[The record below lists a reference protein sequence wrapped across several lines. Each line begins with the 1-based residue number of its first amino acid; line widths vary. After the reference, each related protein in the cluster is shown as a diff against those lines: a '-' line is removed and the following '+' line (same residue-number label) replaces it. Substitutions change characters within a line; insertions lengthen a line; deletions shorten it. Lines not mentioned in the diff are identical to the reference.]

1 MDRKKFYA
9 VLVAL
14 MAGVVLS
21 AGRVWA
27 ISPVQI
33 SGYLMGD
40 PAPGKLVPYFKVS
53 STLSTLIGIENLE
66 EDKAVEFSEGEDIQ
80 VHVTVFTTRSVELLN
95 FELCLSPFDFG
106 FLVLQKADPTKN
118 PAEVAEFNHPI
129 VTSSHITTRGL
140 QPKVKFLSLD
150 NGDIPAEGYVTLR
163 ATKEFFTHDGT
174 CGQGFNDEVEEDIP
188 DGVSEPLA
196 TWAILLDVGSGF
208 FATEIPTPTA
218 NVLGVGLLGD
228 TQFPGSAKGA
238 ALGGPG
244 AYGLIPE
251 LNNVIARFDVDP
263 SVGSH
268 TDIFVWLAN
277 NHSFAAAWPATLECE
292 DELAIST
299 IIDLSHEVNII
310 DPDTLSG
317 IGLCK
322 ADKQFRGVLHFFMPD
337 TGFLWSH
344 INQNASHFRENFLG
358 YNLECNPF
366 INPNN
371 PDGTP
376 CTENQD

>member
-1 MDRKKFYA
+1 MDRKKFHA

-27 ISPVQI
+27 IAPVQI

-53 STLSTLIGIENLE
+53 STLSTLIGIESLE
-66 EDKAVEFSEGEDIQ
+66 EDKAVDFNGEGEDIL
-80 VHVTVFTTRSVELLN
+80 VHVTVFTTRSVELVN

-106 FLVLQKADPTKN
+106 FLVLQKADPSLN
-118 PAEVAEFNHPI
+118 PAEVAELNKVI
-129 VTSSHITTRGL
+129 TTTSHTTTRGA

-174 CGQGFNDEVEEDIP
+174 CGQGFNNEVEEDIP

-218 NVLGVGLLGD
+218 IVLGTGTLGD
-228 TQFPGSAKGA
+228 TQFPGFGKGV

-244 AYGLIPE
+244 AYGLIPDG
-251 LNNVIARFDVDP
+251 NNVIARFDVSP
-263 SVGSH
+263 LVGSH
-268 TDIFVWLAN
+268 TDIFVWLAG
-277 NHSFAAAWPATLECE
+277 NHSFAASWPATLECE
-292 DELAIST
+292 DELAVST
-299 IIDLSHEVNII
+299 IINLSNEVNVI
-310 DPDTLSG
+310 DPDKLSG

-344 INQNASHFRENFLG
+344 ISQDNAHFRENFLG
-358 YNLECNPF
+358 YNLECNTF
-366 INPNN
+366 IEP
-371 PDGTP
+371 G
-376 CTENQD
+376 CEL